1 MRALIVEDEPL
12 ARRTL
17 RRFLSEEPDVEVV
30 GEAADGLSALEAI
43 DRLTPDLLF
52 LDVRLPELSGLEV
65 LARAHHTPAVV
76 FTTAFDRYAVA
87 AFEHEAI
94 DYRVKPFGRR
104 RLQETLDRVRKRL
117 PEERREGLSEALGGG
132 LMDRPLRRLY
142 ARIKGRIVPIPVD
155 RVERIEGAGD
165 YSEVH
170 CGGEHYLV
178 DLRLKLLDE
187 RLDGDRF
194 LRVHRSHIVNL
205 DRIAEIYSRDPH
217 RLELRMA
224 SGAVI
229 PASRTGSA
237 RLRERMKR

>member
-1 MRALIVEDEPL
+1 MRTLIVEDEPL

-17 RRFLSEEPDVEVV
+17 RRFLSEAPDIEVV

-52 LDVRLPELSGLEV
+52 LDVRLPEISGLEV
-65 LARAHHTPAVV
+65 LARARHAPAVV

-94 DYRVKPFGRR
+94 DYLVKPFGRR
-104 RLQETLDRVRKRL
+104 RLQETLERVRKRL
-117 PEERREGLSEALGGG
+117 PGQRRHQISETLGEDLAG
-132 LMDRPLRRLY
+132 RPLRRLY
-142 ARIKGRIVPIPVD
+142 ARSKGRIVPIPVE
-155 RVERIEGAGD
+155 RVERFEGAGD

-170 CGGEHYLV
+170 CGNERYLV

-187 RLDGDRF
+187 RLDTDRF

-205 DRIAEIYSRDPH
+205 DRIEQIYARDPH

-224 SGAVI
+224 SGAVV

-237 RLRERMKR
+237 RLRKRMKR